1 MKFLTFLIYVYM
13 ITPMV
18 LVAILLI
25 IIGLVYL
32 FTEFL

>member
-1 MKFLTFLIYVYM
+1 M